1 MEFDFEKAQ
10 ELFDKGHFS
19 AISQSVGSDTKH
31 LKRFPPELRIL
42 IAKVFLYTGKLT
54 AACDL
59 LDSLNRSGAPAS
71 VVAAAHIVGGL
82 IRKREGR
89 IEEASA
95 EFRHAWRCAKDA
107 GDRTQ
112 CAWAHAHLFRLLA
125 DGHAETELTSLLADA
140 RRSSAQAGDPHITA
154 YLHDSVAAMETR
166 RGRTVEAE
174 RHLRVARNLLS
185 LQPNAWLEQLV
196 ALNASCIAVLDCD
209 PDAFIRHSADARGL
223 AQLTG
228 HVNSDL
234 TIENNDAYVALLC
247 GRFDRASALLQR
259 ILHSPGSGHIEL
271 AALESLARMHL
282 ALGDSKRSEATLDRL
297 EALRAQHLSSS
308 YHFRTAAALRVK
320 LLIRREE
327 FVAAA
332 ALAQAELEQFAA
344 IDDAPSRV
352 SLMVLNALALSL
364 SEQST
369 ESAKALLDASLLGAF
384 GFRQQYAQY
393 GHACG
398 RVLAETGHRE
408 SELLIGRSFRV
419 WHQQGNQ
426 CDPLEAITARGSS
439 AENEAAAQQLLRHS
453 TIVERPSLLT
463 PESRVMAVNH
473 LAAALDLAYS
483 PKLLGEELIRVVI
496 GCALSP
502 RAAITATKT
511 PSSNVIEDPHCR
523 SFVLGDES
531 GKRHTLVCEVPNDPL
546 KAILLGDVLRIGRA
560 ALALERAREE
570 ERNRAALWPADPVE
584 EQGDAIFLA
593 EEMQALLATVRR
605 IAPTTVPVL
614 ITGETGTGK
623 EVLART
629 IHACSARAKQIFLP
643 FNCASTP
650 KDMLDSQLFG
660 HRRGAFTGAVEH
672 FQGVVRTAAGGTL
685 FLDEIGDAALD
696 VQPKLLRFLDAGEVH
711 ALGDAQPA
719 RVDVRV
725 IVATNADLDRLVTE
739 GRFRDDLFYR
749 LSIVRLHIPPLRER
763 RVEIPSLA
771 NHYLRKHAK
780 EYGKG
785 DLRLS
790 EETMEYLVLYKWPG
804 NVRQLASE
812 MRRLA
817 ALAESDAVLMPEHL
831 SREIAAS
838 RRTIPASER
847 VLDATEVVVR
857 LDQPLAAATQH
868 LEQAMLQY
876 ALKKCGGRVEETAAM
891 LGISR
896 KGLYLKRQRFG
907 IDPPAEAPKA
917 LAG

>member
-1 MEFDFEKAQ
+1 
-10 ELFDKGHFS
+10 
-19 AISQSVGSDTKH
+19 
-31 LKRFPPELRIL
+31 
-42 IAKVFLYTGKLT
+42 
-54 AACDL
+54 
-59 LDSLNRSGAPAS
+59 
-71 VVAAAHIVGGL
+71 
-82 IRKREGR
+82 
-89 IEEASA
+89 
-95 EFRHAWRCAKDA
+95 
-107 GDRTQ
+107 
-112 CAWAHAHLFRLLA
+112 
-125 DGHAETELTSLLADA
+125 
-140 RRSSAQAGDPHITA
+140 
-154 YLHDSVAAMETR
+154 METR
-166 RGRTVEAE
+166 KSRTVEAE

-185 LQPNAWLEQLV
+185 LQPNAWLEQLI

-209 PDAFIRHSADARGL
+209 PDAFLKHSDDARSL
-223 AQLTG
+223 AQFTG
-228 HVNSDL
+228 HATSDL
-234 TIENNDAYVALLC
+234 TIENNDAYVAVLC
-247 GRFDRASALLQR
+247 GRFDRASALLQK
-259 ILHSPGSGHIEL
+259 ILHSPGTGQVEL

-282 ALGDSKRSEATLDRL
+282 AMGDSRNCEAVLERL
-297 EALRAQHLSSS
+297 ESLGTQHLSSS
-308 YHFRTAAALRVK
+308 YHFRMAAALRVR
-320 LLIRREE
+320 LLIRQRE
-327 FVAAA
+327 FFSAST
-332 ALAQAELEQFAA
+332 LAQAKLEQFAA
-344 IDDAPSRV
+344 IDDAPTRV
-352 SLMVLNALALSL
+352 SLSVLNALALAL
-364 SEQST
+364 SGRSK
-369 ESAKALLDASLLGAF
+369 ESAIALLDASLLGA
-384 GFRQQYAQY
+384 GSFRQQYAQHGY
-393 GHACG
+393 TCG

-408 SELLIGRSFRV
+408 SELIIGRSFRV

-426 CDPLEAITARGSS
+426 CDPLEALTADGRS

-453 TIVERPSLLT
+453 VVVERPSLLSS
-463 PESRVMAVNH
+463 ESRVMAINH

-483 PKLLGEELIRVVI
+483 PKLLGEELIRVIV
-496 GCALSP
+496 GCGLSP
-502 RAAITATKT
+502 RAALTASTSR
-511 PSSNVIEDPHCR
+511 SSNEIEDSSNR
-523 SFVLGDES
+523 SLVLGEEA
-531 GKRHTLVCEVPNDPL
+531 GKRQQLTCQIPDDPL
-546 KAILLGDVLRIGRA
+546 KAVLLGDVMRIGRA
-560 ALALERAREE
+560 AIALERAREE
-570 ERNRAALWPADPVE
+570 DRNRAALWPADPVE

-593 EEMQALLATVRR
+593 EEMQTLLATVRR

-629 IHACSARAKQIFLP
+629 IHACSARAKHIFLP

-685 FLDEIGDAALD
+685 FLDEIGDVGLD
-696 VQPKLLRFLDAGEVH
+696 VQPKLLRFLDAAEVH
-711 ALGDAQPA
+711 AIGDAQPS

-790 EETMEYLVLYKWPG
+790 EDTMEYLVLYKWPG

-817 ALAESDAVLMPEHL
+817 ALAETDAVLMPEHL
-831 SREIAAS
+831 SPEIAAS

-847 VLDATEVVVR
+847 VLDANEVVVR
-857 LDQPLAAATQH
+857 LDQPMAAATQH
-868 LEQAMLQY
+868 LEQAMIQY
-876 ALKKCGGRVEETAAM
+876 ALKKCDGRVEETAAM

-896 KGLYLKRQRFG
+896 KGLYLKRLRFG